1 MAVSKNPMEA
11 LIAAAKENEKREK
24 EKALQNNVNSVA
36 HSESSPKETSQ
47 PESSKSSKASE
58 EVKEGSKKSSDDAL
72 AASFSKLLVK
82 CDKEPS
88 VVVQI
93 PTRLHQEIK
102 LISFL
107 SGTPLNSI
115 VSNILEEALS
125 KNEKE
130 IAKLKKKIK

>member
-1 MAVSKNPMEA
+1 MEA

-24 EKALQNNVNSVA
+24 EKSLQDNVNA
-36 HSESSPKETSQ
+36 SSPEPSQSPKKKEEPSPSSTKPRSQ
-47 PESSKSSKASE
+47 EQAA
-58 EVKEGSKKSSDDAL
+58 SDDVLSAN
-72 AASFSKLLVK
+72 FSKYLVK
-82 CDKEPS
+82 GAKEAS

-93 PTRLHQEIK
+93 PARVHQEIK

-107 SGTPLNSI
+107 SGAPINSI
-115 VSNILEEALS
+115 VANILEDALA

>member
-24 EKALQNNVNSVA
+24 EKSLQNNVNSVA
-36 HSESSPKETSQ
+36 QSQETMQQKSAESSAVEKES
-47 PESSKSSKASE
+47 A
-58 EVKEGSKKSSDDAL
+58 KKSADDAL
-72 AASFSKLLVK
+72 SVSFAKLLVK
-82 CDKEPS
+82 CEKEPS

-115 VSNILEEALS
+115 VSNILEEALL

>member
-24 EKALQNNVNSVA
+24 EKALQDNVNRVA
-36 HSESSPKETSQ
+36 QPVKEVAAPQSETSA
-47 PESSKSSKASE
+47 EGEKS
-58 EVKEGSKKSSDDAL
+58 VSKKSSEDAL
-72 AASFSKLLVK
+72 ASSFSKLLAK
-82 CDKEPS
+82 CEKEPS

-93 PTRLHQEIK
+93 PTRLHQELK

-115 VSNILEEALS
+115 VSNILEEALV

-130 IAKLKKKIK
+130 IAKLKKKIR

>member
-24 EKALQNNVNSVA
+24 EKSLQNNVNSVA
-36 HSESSPKETSQ
+36 QSQETMQQKSAEVPAVDKES
-47 PESSKSSKASE
+47 A
-58 EVKEGSKKSSDDAL
+58 KKSSDDAL
-72 AASFSKLLVK
+72 SVSFAKLLVK
-82 CDKEPS
+82 CEKEPS

-115 VSNILEEALS
+115 VSNILEEALL

>member
-24 EKALQNNVNSVA
+24 EKALQDNMNRVA
-36 HSESSPKETSQ
+36 QPVKETPVPQSESAEG
-47 PESSKSSKASE
+47 EKA
-58 EVKEGSKKSSDDAL
+58 VSKKGADDAL
-72 AASFSKLLVK
+72 AASFSKLLAK
-82 CDKEPS
+82 CEKEPS

-93 PTRLHQEIK
+93 PTRLHQELK

>member
-24 EKALQNNVNSVA
+24 EKSLQNNVNSVA
-36 HSESSPKETSQ
+36 QSQETMQQKLAESSAVEKES
-47 PESSKSSKASE
+47 A
-58 EVKEGSKKSSDDAL
+58 KKSSDDAL
-72 AASFSKLLVK
+72 SVSFAKLLVK
-82 CDKEPS
+82 CEKEPS

-115 VSNILEEALS
+115 VSNILEEALL

>member
-1 MAVSKNPMEA
+1 MAISKNPMEA

-24 EKALQNNVNSVA
+24 EKSLQNNVNSVA
-36 HSESSPKETSQ
+36 QVQEAQQAKKEEPVVEPKEA
-47 PESSKSSKASE
+47 SKRT
-58 EVKEGSKKSSDDAL
+58 SDDSL
-72 AASFSKLLVK
+72 ASSFSKLLVK
-82 CDKEPS
+82 CEKEPS

-115 VSNILEEALS
+115 VSNILEEALTR
-125 KNEKE
+125 NEKE

>member
-24 EKALQNNVNSVA
+24 EKSLQNNVNSVA
-36 HSESSPKETSQ
+36 QSQETMHAKSVEVPDVEKES
-47 PESSKSSKASE
+47 A
-58 EVKEGSKKSSDDAL
+58 KKSADDAL
-72 AASFSKLLVK
+72 SASFAKLLVK
-82 CDKEPS
+82 CEKEPS

-115 VSNILEEALS
+115 VSNILEEALL

>member
-1 MAVSKNPMEA
+1 MSVSKSPMEA

-24 EKALQNNVNSVA
+24 EKSLQDNVNASSV
-36 HSESSPKETSQ
+36 
-47 PESSKSSKASE
+47 KASQT
-58 EVKEGSKKSSDDAL
+58 SKKKEESASSSDAPRAHESNSSDEAIS
-72 AASFSKLLVK
+72 AAFSKYLVK
-82 CDKEPS
+82 GAKEAS

-93 PTRLHQEIK
+93 PARIHQEIK

-107 SGTPLNSI
+107 SGAPINSI
-115 VSNILEEALS
+115 VANILEDALS

>member
-24 EKALQNNVNSVA
+24 EKSLQNNVNSVA
-36 HSESSPKETSQ
+36 QSQETMQQKSAESSAVEKEC
-47 PESSKSSKASE
+47 A
-58 EVKEGSKKSSDDAL
+58 KKSSDDAL
-72 AASFSKLLVK
+72 SVSFAKLLVK
-82 CDKEPS
+82 CEKEPS

-115 VSNILEEALS
+115 VSNILEEALL

>member
-24 EKALQNNVNSVA
+24 EKALQNNVKSVA
-36 HSESSPKETSQ
+36 QSYEAAQSEKSEEIVAPVKET
-47 PESSKSSKASE
+47 P
-58 EVKEGSKKSSDDAL
+58 KKSSDDAL

-82 CDKEPS
+82 GEKEPS

-93 PTRLHQEIK
+93 PTRIHQELK

-107 SGTPLNSI
+107 SGTPLNSL
-115 VSNILEEALS
+115 VSNILEDALA

-130 IAKLKKKIK
+130 IAKLKKRIK